1 MNNEIDNETI
11 WLVRKTILNW
21 MGLVIGVAAMRAA
34 LQAADLIPAQRLR
47 DAEAH
52 AERLEAALQEASE
65 LIHDLIDSGDGEVD
79 RVQRLVRT
87 ALAPQ
92 PEAPDDE
99 RAEALNVI
107 FDGPPGPTAG
117 RFVEV
122 ETDDG
127 RSVRAGEWIKRDD
140 GLWSLRIRRYIERQP
155 VRGEAGEESGDDHE

>member
-1 MNNEIDNETI
+1 MSEWKQYRRTNIAEMRPYMPGEDLNE
-11 WLVRKTILNW
+11 VS
-21 MGLVIGVAAMRAA
+21 VSGVDDPPNDHGMIARNPENHKDQWYVARAYF
-34 LQAADLIPAQRLR
+34 
-47 DAEAH
+47 EANF
-52 AERLEAALQEASE
+52 
-65 LIHDLIDSGDGEVD
+65 
-79 RVQRLVRT
+79 
-87 ALAPQ
+87 APQ
-92 PEAPDDE
+92 DAAQPEPTDDE